1 MSVGAASVGD
11 MDMLEAI
18 RALYV
23 EVNGDH
29 PMTAADDEYAR
40 RLFVPLVADGP
51 YSLAGIC
58 LMIHQRQLPVPSY
71 ALSDGT
77 LMVHPGYVDNLRA
90 AGGPRHVEG
99 WFRGHWPTGEQDMAA
114 EEWESYLS
122 GQYVCL
128 HRVTPE
134 TIQAKTRLIEQI
146 RDLAALVDAGRHDDG
161 ALDELRQTV
170 DELDALEPPFAPD
183 YDRLR
188 FGGPSSREVWIDG
201 IRASHLTRAVTG
213 PR

>member
-18 RALYV
+18 RAFYV

-29 PMTAADDEYAR
+29 PMTAPDDEYVR
-40 RLFVPLVADGP
+40 RLFVPLAADGP

-58 LMIHQRQLPVPSY
+58 RMIHERQLPVPSY
-71 ALSDGT
+71 VLSDGT

-99 WFRGHWPTGEQDMAA
+99 WFRGHWPADQQDVAA
-114 EEWESYLS
+114 EEWDSYLS

-128 HRVTPE
+128 YEVTPE
-134 TIQAKTRLIEQI
+134 TIQAKTRLIEEI
-146 RDLAALVDAGRHDDG
+146 KDAVARLDAAPGDDPTR
-161 ALDELRQTV
+161 EQLRASV
-170 DELDALEPPFAPD
+170 DELDELEPPFAPS

-188 FGGPSSREVWIDG
+188 FGGPSSREVWIDDV
-201 IRASHLTRAVTG
+201 RARHLGRQTV
-213 PR
+213 